1 MTISLKKCGLSD
13 KNEFFA
19 FLLIQNT
26 AIENFM
32 TGNWRTDM
40 MILDTRHSHVKVLI
54 VVVLLNQTL
63 QLLLMFLQ

>member
-32 TGNWRTDM
+32 TGNWRTD
-40 MILDTRHSHVKVLI
+40 DSRHSHVKVLV